1 MQHVTN
7 AASVAGSPMPIPTPR
22 AILSAR
28 LRPSLGLSS
37 RDPLV
42 GDGAIVVLDDIVIVF
57 GAGFEATDVC
67 LVIVV

>member
-7 AASVAGSPMPIPTPR
+7 AASVAGSPMPIPTPK

-28 LRPSLGLSS
+28 VRPSLGFSS

-42 GDGAIVVLDDIVIVF
+42 GSGATVISDDIVIVF
-57 GAGFEATDVC
+57 GTGFEVTGVC
-67 LVIVV
+67 LVIVT